1 MRSST
6 VQLASHYTEILE
18 GQRLLSWWLSA
29 HTQFY
34 NTSILSCPTKVR
46 GPGVKAVWLALYH
59 APLLLLV
66 EGLVRE
72 NTFCDVTFDQCG
84 CVHGDTSFH
93 HDIVPGLSNFMSEGL
108 AHPQACIFLLA

>member
-6 VQLASHYTEILE
+6 AHLASHYTEILE

-34 NTSILSCPTKVR
+34 STSILSCPTKVR

-59 APLLLLV
+59 TLLLIFAR
-66 EGLVRE
+66 G
-72 NTFCDVTFDQCG
+72 G
-84 CVHGDTSFH
+84 
-93 HDIVPGLSNFMSEGL
+93 PGSRKYVL
-108 AHPQACIFLLA
+108 